1 MLYTVKNPAGDIIA
15 SDVTAAEAAHAIMAD
30 DARGAE
36 IRDFYRV
43 DGVISDGLEAAEE
56 RAAAV
61 RADIMAETPMDDDD
75 AADMLARAADVK
87 PVFEAWYMCR
97 QTVHDRWSRR
107 TSYSSTAVD
116 YDTAELDIALEIIA
130 AAPGWSRPYQIEPD

>member
-15 SDVTAAEAAHAIMAD
+15 SNVTAVDAAHAIMAD

-43 DGVISDGLEAAEE
+43 DGIISDGMEAAEE
-56 RAAAV
+56 RAAAL
-61 RADIMAETPMDDDD
+61 RANIMAETPLDDDD

-87 PVFEAWYMCR
+87 PVFEAWHMCR
-97 QTVHDRWSRR
+97 ANER
-107 TSYSSTAVD
+107 TPYSSTAVD
-116 YDTAELDIALEIIA
+116 YDTAELEISLEIIA
-130 AAPGWSRPYQIEPD
+130 AAPGWRRPYQVEPD